1 MIDLN
6 NKNRDWRYF
15 RIKRIYERNKGVLKV
30 NKYYKKYILKKAVP
44 IFILSLIVIF
54 GLIHINIINTK
65 ALSPLGNTKQN
76 YELVSEK
83 FGNDFANFIKDNS
96 FVKIYPDC
104 DDGKVLVR
112 LGDEE
117 FKITSESQIVEY
129 LKDKINS
136 IK

>member
-1 MIDLN
+1 M
-6 NKNRDWRYF
+6 
-15 RIKRIYERNKGVLKV
+15 

-44 IFILSLIVIF
+44 ILILSQIVIF

-96 FVKIYPDC
+96 FVKIYLDC
-104 DDGKVLVR
+104 DDGKILVR

>member
-1 MIDLN
+1 MS
-6 NKNRDWRYF
+6 
-15 RIKRIYERNKGVLKV
+15 
-30 NKYYKKYILKKAVP
+30 P
-44 IFILSLIVIF
+44 IVIF

-96 FVKIYPDC
+96 FVKIYLDC
-104 DDGKVLVR
+104 DDGKILVR

>member
-1 MIDLN
+1 M
-6 NKNRDWRYF
+6 
-15 RIKRIYERNKGVLKV
+15 

-44 IFILSLIVIF
+44 ILILSPIVIF

-96 FVKIYPDC
+96 FVKIYLDC
-104 DDGKVLVR
+104 DDGKILVR